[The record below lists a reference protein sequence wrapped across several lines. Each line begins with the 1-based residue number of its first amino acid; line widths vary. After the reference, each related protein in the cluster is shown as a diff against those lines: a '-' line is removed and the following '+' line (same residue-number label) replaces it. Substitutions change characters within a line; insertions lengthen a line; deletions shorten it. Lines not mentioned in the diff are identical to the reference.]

1 MTDGSSLS
9 IDGPD
14 TLGSAMLLL
23 VLGLGLTGYGTYDY
37 VQQSDALRNAAE
49 VEATITET
57 DVVTQGSVSGQTGGE
72 VHYEPR
78 IAFTYEYQGESY
90 TGTNVFP
97 AHIAPE
103 YNQRSKAESVISEYE
118 TGTTVTACVDPN
130 DPGDAFLKNTP
141 SDTPLIAA
149 GIGATISLFGGA
161 PVWK

>member
-1 MTDGSSLS
+1 
-9 IDGPD
+9 
-14 TLGSAMLLL
+14 
-23 VLGLGLTGYGTYDY
+23 VGLGEAIEFSVVFTVGL
-37 VQQSDALRNAAE
+37 AAMNRRE
-49 VEATITET
+49 PSVSVVFARVVGGLWMTVEATITET

-78 IAFTYEYQGESY
+78 IAFTYEYRGESY

-103 YNQRSKAESVISEYE
+103 YDQRSKTESVISEYE
-118 TGTTVTACVDPN
+118 TGTTVTAYVDPN

-149 GIGATISLFGGA
+149 GIGATISLFGGVS
-161 PVWK
+161 VWKQYRDD